1 MFPWLGKWFSSI
13 KVVKNTVQS
22 QEQIRKMTKRLKD
35 TLVPQV
41 CRGFVDAFLIR
52 QQTLEVC
59 RLVLQLFSKIV
70 NVFTIYN
77 VFNKNTTVSFC
88 VSSFH
93 GTNIFFPST
102 LFSCDE
108 LLPLFF
114 HMQESGSNTYYT
126 SENLYVS
133 IANLFNAGTDT
144 TATTL
149 RWGLLLMAKYPKI
162 QGKEVTI

>member
-70 NVFTIYN
+70 NVFMIYN

-93 GTNIFFPST
+93 GTNIFYPF
-102 LFSCDE
+102 FSICR
-108 LLPLFF
+108 
-114 HMQESGSNTYYT
+114 
-126 SENLYVS
+126 NL
-133 IANLFNAGTDT
+133 
-144 TATTL
+144 
-149 RWGLLLMAKYPKI
+149 
-162 QGKEVTI
+162 EVTLTTPVRTLTYLSPICLMLVLIQLQQH